1 MPWGDETRETR
12 GADAAEAPRGPAHCA
27 LCGAGD
33 VLFLSG
39 KGALWRRSGVLQ
51 QARKRVPAAP
61 AAASPWVLDG
71 P

>member
-1 MPWGDETRETR
+1 MPAGDETRETR
-12 GADAAEAPRGPAHCA
+12 GASAAEAPRGPAHCA

-51 QARKRVPAAP
+51 QARKRVP
-61 AAASPWVLDG
+61 SPRVLDG

>member
-1 MPWGDETRETR
+1 MSRRCRRETETQETR
-12 GADAAEAPRGPAHCA
+12 GADAAEAPRGPVHCA

-51 QARKRVPAAP
+51 QARKRVP
-61 AAASPWVLDG
+61 SPRVLDG

>member
-1 MPWGDETRETR
+1 MPAGDETQETR
-12 GADAAEAPRGPAHCA
+12 GADAAEAPRGPAH
-27 LCGAGD
+27 CGAGD

-51 QARKRVPAAP
+51 QARKRVP
-61 AAASPWVLDG
+61 SPRVLDG